1 MSDTVN
7 DPEEPLD
14 PPPDGQSGGSGTE
27 ADLNLDPVSTDPQ
40 LMPLDPP
47 EGQGGGG

>member
-7 DPEEPLD
+7 DDEEPLD
-14 PPPDGQSGGSGTE
+14 PPDGQGGGGGTE
-27 ADLNLDPVSTDPQ
+27 AEINPTSTEPQ
-40 LMPLDPP
+40 PLPLDPP